1 MIRRY
6 LYAYFSGIF
15 NMADVFGEIGGQP
28 VELNNAA
35 TEATLKQLLQA
46 NLAMAQKMGADVK
59 QQADMEKE
67 MKKFFDQ
74 LDKSKKGLA
83 DSQKKR
89 EEELKAAE
97 KLAAAKQR
105 EAELAQKSEM
115 ITVGLGKGL
124 EYAADKSLEYAN
136 KLTSVMSSFANM
148 GNSFSGAASVFSN
161 IPIVGGLLSNVFG
174 AIASAADKLQ
184 KSFIAVGGV
193 GATFG
198 GSIRSMVA
206 HATEAGLTFDQFA
219 QVIRNNSEDLA
230 RFGGSTTEG
239 AKRLSQMSV
248 QLKKSGL
255 QDDLARLGFSA
266 EEIANGMASVTGRL
280 YRGIGVRAGQEGEAA
295 KVSAEYL
302 KNLTAIS
309 SITGK
314 NREAM
319 EKEAA
324 ARMADSKFRSV
335 YAKLDVDSRKN
346 LDSLMATM
354 GPRMQKGM
362 SDLIATG
369 TATTEEA
376 EELLYMYPEI
386 ARAGTEM
393 HASIRRS
400 NKLTDEE
407 RLRFD
412 DTLRRTAKAQ
422 DQQVKQG
429 AGAVSTLMTYTS
441 GGAANMAVEMQNVAE
456 QTGNVRQA
464 QAQQTT
470 ELNNAREAAKK
481 HSDSLD
487 PANMLRMQQ
496 EIAKT
501 SNEFNVLLAEYLP
514 KLQEAFSI
522 LADFVK
528 TYLVPVFRFFM
539 DHLKEIVYA
548 IAGVTAALY
557 IVKKG
562 FEAFKLYQE
571 FKNLGKERGST
582 PANPMFVEDVTG
594 SGKGGVTA
602 ETPEDRRKRR
612 EKTRDKLKSAK
623 TAGRLVKGVAGVG
636 TVISAG
642 MLYSDISDINE
653 REKAGEITAQQAKME
668 KGGAVGEATGG
679 LGGALGGAAAG
690 AAIGSVVPVVGTVIG
705 GLIGGALG
713 GWLGSNLGETIGKN
727 VAKPTATPE
736 WMKINGPNIK
746 SWADAVAKGSYKF
759 EQVPDIYKGHVQDLL
774 DKKGS
779 GGGAPAVPA
788 TPSKPDKGSPE
799 WMKVNGPNIQ
809 SWVDAVSKGSKKFD
823 DVPDVYK
830 PYVKAELDKLPKTA
844 QTTSTS
850 ASPTATSSTGINYG
864 ARPEDVLKQFAKA
877 QGVIGTPSTTTT
889 GNVQVMTE
897 QMRADA
903 AKKQLDEQNARDAEQ
918 KKQQDILRL
927 REENKPIQ
935 ENPNTMLASL
945 NKTMVDL
952 LKSNKELI
960 DINEKQLAVQR
971 RFSGDVFTV

>member
-1 MIRRY
+1 
-6 LYAYFSGIF
+6 
-15 NMADVFGEIGGQP
+15 
-28 VELNNAA
+28 
-35 TEATLKQLLQA
+35 
-46 NLAMAQKMGADVK
+46 MAQKMGADVK

-74 LDKSKKGLA
+74 LDKSRKGLA
-83 DSQKKR
+83 DSQKRR

-97 KLAAAKQR
+97 RLAAAKQR

-115 ITVGLGKGL
+115 ITVGLGRGL
-124 EYAADKSLEYAN
+124 EFAADKSLEYAN

-148 GNSFSGAASVFSN
+148 GSSFSGAASVFSN
-161 IPIVGGLLSNVFG
+161 IPIVGGMLSNVFG

-184 KSFIAVGGV
+184 KSFVQVGGV

-206 HATEAGLTFDQFA
+206 HASEAGLTFEQFS
-219 QVIRNNSEDLA
+219 QVIRNNSEDLV

-239 AKRLSQMSV
+239 AKRLAGMSKA
-248 QLKKSGL
+248 LKQTGL

-314 NREAM
+314 NREQL

-324 ARMADSKFRSV
+324 ARMADSKYRAMF
-335 YAKLDVDSRKN
+335 AKLDAKSRGEME
-346 LDSLMATM
+346 LMMKTIPP
-354 GPRMQKGM
+354 GLQKGVREI
-362 SDLIATG
+362 IATG
-369 TATTEEA
+369 TAQSDEA
-376 EELLYMYPEI
+376 QAVMYMYGDI
-386 ARAGTEM
+386 AKEAMNM
-393 HASIRRS
+393 HQSIRRT
-400 NKLTDEE
+400 NTVTQEQ

-412 DTLRRTAKAQ
+412 DTLRATAAQ
-422 DQQVKQG
+422 QNRHLMAGTG
-429 AGAVSTLMTYTS
+429 AITTQMMNVGGVAATL
-441 GGAANMAVEMQNVAE
+441 GVEMQDVYE
-456 QTGNVRQA
+456 QTGNMRQA

-470 ELNNAREAAKK
+470 ELDKAREAAKK
-481 HSDSLD
+481 HGDSLD

-501 SNEFNVLLAEYLP
+501 SNEFNVLLAEHLP
-514 KLQEAFSI
+514 KLQEAFTM
-522 LADFVK
+522 LANFVRE
-528 TYLVPVFRFFM
+528 YLVPIFRFFM
-539 DHLKEIVYA
+539 DHLKEITIA
-548 IAGVTAALY
+548 IAGVVVGLTVL
-557 IVKKG
+557 KKG
-562 FEAFKLYQE
+562 FEAFKMYQE
-571 FKNLGKERGST
+571 FKSLGKERGST

-594 SGKGGVTA
+594 SGGRGGPESA
-602 ETPEDRRKRR
+602 EDRRKRR
-612 EKTRDKLKSAK
+612 TGQRDKLKSAK
-623 TAGRLVKGVAGVG
+623 AAGRLVRGVTGVG

-653 REKAGEITAQQAKME
+653 REQAGEITAQQAKME
-668 KGGAVGEATGG
+668 KGGAIGEAGGG
-679 LGGALGGAAAG
+679 LGGAVAGAAAG

-713 GWLGSNLGETIGKN
+713 GWLGANLGEKIGTA

-736 WMKINGPNIK
+736 WMRINGPNIK
-746 SWADAVAKGSYKF
+746 SWADAVAKGTYKF

-774 DKKGS
+774 DKRGG

-788 TPSKPDKGSPE
+788 KPPTPDKGSPE
-799 WMKVNGPNIQ
+799 WMKVNGPNIK
-809 SWVDAVSKGSKKFD
+809 SWVDAVSGGRKKFE

-830 PYVKAELDKLPKTA
+830 PYVKAELDKLPPKANTSPA
-844 QTTSTS
+844 SAATTPS
-850 ASPTATSSTGINYG
+850 APAGTGINYG
-864 ARPEDVLKQFAKA
+864 GRPEDVLKQFAKS
-877 QGVIGTPSTTTT
+877 QGVVGTPKSMTTTT
-889 GNVQVMTE
+889 GNVETMTA

-903 AKKQLDEQNARDAEQ
+903 DKKALEAKTALDAQKAKEAEELKQREIQ
-918 KKQQDILRL
+918 KQQQEL
-927 REENKPIQ
+927 KPNQ
-935 ENPNTMLASL
+935 ENQSTMLATL
-945 NKTMVDL
+945 NKTMADL

-960 DINEKQLAVQR
+960 DINEKQLSVQR
-971 RFSGDVFTV
+971 KFTGDVFTV